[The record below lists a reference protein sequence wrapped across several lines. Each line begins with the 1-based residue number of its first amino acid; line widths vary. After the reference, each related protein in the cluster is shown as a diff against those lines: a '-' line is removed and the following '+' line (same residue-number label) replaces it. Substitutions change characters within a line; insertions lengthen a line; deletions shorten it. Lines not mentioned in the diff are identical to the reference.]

1 MNCRCYVT
9 SAIFLVRLSMN
20 LSVGL
25 RFKGA
30 ATNSCSTLYPRLSV
44 WNFNV
49 ICGLMF
55 AILFVFLFAV
65 CIVLPV
71 FAVS

>member
-25 RFKGA
+25 WASREQQLIA
-30 ATNSCSTLYPRLSV
+30 
-44 WNFNV
+44 
-49 ICGLMF
+49 
-55 AILFVFLFAV
+55 
-65 CIVLPV
+65 VLPSIRD
-71 FAVS
+71 FQYGTLM